1 VGSRSYED
9 IALGLALLLV
19 AVAIVRV
26 AVLPRL
32 AGVLAALTGV
42 AYIVQ
47 GWTVGSEGFS
57 PNESTAIIAGWVLA
71 AV

>member
-1 VGSRSYED
+1 
-9 IALGLALLLV
+9 
-19 AVAIVRV
+19 
-26 AVLPRL
+26 
-32 AGVLAALTGV
+32 LAALTGV

-71 AV
+71 AVWMIWLVIVAIRQDPRSSPG